1 MASSSSTSMLS
12 PCERLPDEVLLRVLE
27 HVMMDESPGWKN
39 GLRAVRGVSRRWRA
53 VHDAA
58 CTQLWVYDGV
68 TDEAMHV
75 LCGRLPALGCL
86 CMYKVKSLTV
96 EGLRELRGLPALTH
110 LGLNGCS
117 KITHAGLREL
127 RELTALTFIN
137 LDRCSI
143 GTDLGLQQLARL
155 TKLDGLSICDC
166 KGVTD
171 VGLRH
176 LSSLPALTKLCLGG
190 TSTTQAGRDTL
201 KAALPA
207 LTIIG

>member
-1 MASSSSTSMLS
+1 M
-12 PCERLPDEVLLRVLE
+12 
-27 HVMMDESPGWKN
+27 
-39 GLRAVRGVSRRWRA
+39 SRRWRA

-58 CTQLWVYDGV
+58 CTKLWVYDGV

-75 LCGRLPALGCL
+75 LCRRLLALDCL

-96 EGLRELRGLPALTH
+96 EGPRELRGLPALIH

-171 VGLRH
+171 VGLRY

-190 TSTTQAGRDTL
+190 TSTTQAGRDAL